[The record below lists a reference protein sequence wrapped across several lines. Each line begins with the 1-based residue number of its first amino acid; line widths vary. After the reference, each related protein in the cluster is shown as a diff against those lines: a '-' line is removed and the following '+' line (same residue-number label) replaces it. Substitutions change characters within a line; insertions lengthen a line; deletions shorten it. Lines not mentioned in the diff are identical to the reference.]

1 MYLIKDHSKVCLE
14 LGKYSEKVK
23 IINEKEEAKDILS
36 NIDKNVNTQSEKK
49 TKDNI
54 NNNCNIVEN
63 INKYILDLLKKE
75 KYKKC

>member
-1 MYLIKDHSKVCLE
+1 LE

-23 IINEKEEAKDILS
+23 IINEKEETKDILS

-63 INKYILDLLKKE
+63 INKYILDLL
-75 KYKKC
+75 

>member
-1 MYLIKDHSKVCLE
+1 ME

-23 IINEKEEAKDILS
+23 IINEKEEKKDILS

>member
-1 MYLIKDHSKVCLE
+1 MEI
-14 LGKYSEKVK
+14 GKYSEKVK
-23 IINEKEEAKDILS
+23 IINEKEETKDILS
-36 NIDKNVNTQSEKK
+36 NIDKNVNTQNEKK

-54 NNNCNIVEN
+54 NNICNIVEN

>member
-1 MYLIKDHSKVCLE
+1 ME

-23 IINEKEEAKDILS
+23 IINEKEETKDILS

-63 INKYILDLLKKE
+63 INKYILDLL
-75 KYKKC
+75 

>member
-1 MYLIKDHSKVCLE
+1 ME

-36 NIDKNVNTQSEKK
+36 NIDKNMNTQSEKK

>member
-1 MYLIKDHSKVCLE
+1 ME

-23 IINEKEEAKDILS
+23 IINEKEETKDILS
-36 NIDKNVNTQSEKK
+36 NIDKNMNTQSEKK

-63 INKYILDLLKKE
+63 INKYRLDLL
-75 KYKKC
+75 

>member
-1 MYLIKDHSKVCLE
+1 ME

-23 IINEKEEAKDILS
+23 IINEKEETKDILS
-36 NIDKNVNTQSEKK
+36 NIDKNVNTQNEKK

-54 NNNCNIVEN
+54 NNICNIVEN

>member
-1 MYLIKDHSKVCLE
+1 ME

-23 IINEKEEAKDILS
+23 IINEKEETKDILS
-36 NIDKNVNTQSEKK
+36 NIDKNVNTQNEKK

-54 NNNCNIVEN
+54 NNICNIVEN
-63 INKYILDLLKKE
+63 INKYILDLLRKE

>member
-1 MYLIKDHSKVCLE
+1 LE

-23 IINEKEEAKDILS
+23 IINEKEETKDILS
-36 NIDKNVNTQSEKK
+36 NIDKNVNTQNEKK

-54 NNNCNIVEN
+54 NNICNIVEN

>member
-1 MYLIKDHSKVCLE
+1 ME

-36 NIDKNVNTQSEKK
+36 NIDKNVNTQNEKK

-54 NNNCNIVEN
+54 NNICNIVEN

>member
-1 MYLIKDHSKVCLE
+1 LE

-23 IINEKEEAKDILS
+23 IINEKEETKDILS

-54 NNNCNIVEN
+54 NNICNIVEN

>member
-1 MYLIKDHSKVCLE
+1 ME

-23 IINEKEEAKDILS
+23 IINEKEETKDILS

>member
-1 MYLIKDHSKVCLE
+1 ME

-23 IINEKEEAKDILS
+23 IINEKEETKDILS
-36 NIDKNVNTQSEKK
+36 NIDKNVNTQNEKK

-63 INKYILDLLKKE
+63 INKYILDLL
-75 KYKKC
+75 